1 MSIVSMSVFLRRVLL
16 ADALVSGAAGALML
30 FGAALLAPLLNLP
43 VALLVPAGAVL
54 ALYAGALVWLA
65 RKPALPRGAVW
76 ALIAI
81 NVLWAI
87 DCLWVSLG
95 GVFAPTQLGHAFIGV
110 QIAAVLLFADLQYMA
125 LRRRRSAQPA

>member
-54 ALYAGALVWLA
+54 VLYAGALVWLA
-65 RKPALPRGAVW
+65 RKPA
-76 ALIAI
+76 
-81 NVLWAI
+81 
-87 DCLWVSLG
+87 LWVSLG